1 MTGLLTEE
9 DHGEESCP
17 AEGPWAAG
25 RPILPSP
32 GVIMD
37 AREEAVEG
45 GPTLTST
52 LITQPHITH
61 LLLQPPAPNHSH
73 TETQTQ

>member
-17 AEGPWAAG
+17 AEGARAAG
-25 RPILPSP
+25 RPATLSP

-37 AREEAVEG
+37 AGAAAGEG
-45 GPTLTST
+45 KGR
-52 LITQPHITH
+52 H
-61 LLLQPPAPNHSH
+61 
-73 TETQTQ
+73 